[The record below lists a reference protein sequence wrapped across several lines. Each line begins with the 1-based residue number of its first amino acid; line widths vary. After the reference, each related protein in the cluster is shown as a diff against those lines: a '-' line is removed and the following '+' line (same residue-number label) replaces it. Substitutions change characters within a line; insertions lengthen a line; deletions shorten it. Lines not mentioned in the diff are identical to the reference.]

1 MLSSKTKASVPI
13 LSRCV
18 CLKNLTLLPRSHLH
32 PEVASAPH
40 ALNAKP
46 SAQRHVWEKHI
57 AITQNRQ
64 PRQAEEIEEQCAQW
78 PCMACSAGHMA
89 KWPPASRWDK
99 VCLYTSIIMEH
110 TTDMGLFAL
119 VFRAFI
125 EAGGRNAGRY
135 AAWRGPPVIDIGEW
149 EIAKLTQASTCSSR
163 AVTRESLTTWL
174 PRNPPL
180 RQHRHGKVAGIF
192 NLGGQ
197 NKCLGSTRAHLL
209 HLLVRKHRAPAPQER
224 PGAGTRECTPEPSK
238 NLNFEWHGPILND
251 FLAPLEHSKLEP
263 LAVKR
268 PASCPRTSGKL
279 TCASRFH
286 FLFPGTVDVFKAT
299 AQVSSFGFLAFENHS
314 PSNQQPANPLTNGN
328 SLLQPRHRW
337 RCATGRGRCACL
349 IATAVLGRG
358 LHLEQNPGP
367 GSSLSF
373 RSRVWCGTTLGPWP
387 IATAQNLHIPMLL
400 ALENGWALH
409 GDELVCS
416 ERLAKACRVGDL
428 L

>member
-1 MLSSKTKASVPI
+1 MGSKALQGWRSGRPGSMQDGVPYRTQSPCFCGAQTRLFMRSLLPRQNTYTHTHPHATRSMFISQQWARHASSKTKASVPI

-89 KWPPASRWDK
+89 KWPPPAAEIRFACILLYNYGAHDWHGPLRPRLPSFHRGRWAQ
-99 VCLYTSIIMEH
+99 CW
-110 TTDMGLFAL
+110 A
-119 VFRAFI
+119 
-125 EAGGRNAGRY
+125 Y

-149 EIAKLTQASTCSSR
+149 ETAKLTQASTCSSR

-174 PRNPPL
+174 PRNPL
-180 RQHRHGKVAGIF
+180 RQHRPAKWQAP
-192 NLGGQ
+192 
-197 NKCLGSTRAHLL
+197 STWEVRTSVLEAP
-209 HLLVRKHRAPAPQER
+209 VRKHRAPAPQER

-286 FLFPGTVDVFKAT
+286 FLFSGTVDVFKAT

-328 SLLQPRHRW
+328 SLLHHVIAEGVPLAAALRMPHCDRGAWPRP
-337 RCATGRGRCACL
+337 T
-349 IATAVLGRG
+349 
-358 LHLEQNPGP
+358 
-367 GSSLSF
+367 
-373 RSRVWCGTTLGPWP
+373 SRTKPW
-387 IATAQNLHIPMLL
+387 A
-400 ALENGWALH
+400 W
-409 GDELVCS
+409 
-416 ERLAKACRVGDL
+416 
-428 L
+428 